1 MKNDIAFLK
10 HIMYE
15 CLFLIDFIEKTD
27 FEDFISSEIYKRA
40 AVRSIEIIGE
50 ASKKIS
56 DQTRNKFNEIEW
68 NNLAKMR
75 DVLVH

>member
-40 AVRSIEIIGE
+40 AVRSIEITGE
-50 ASKKIS
+50 ASKKYLIKQEIS
-56 DQTRNKFNEIEW
+56 LMKLNGIT
-68 NNLAKMR
+68 
-75 DVLVH
+75 

>member
-10 HIMYE
+10 HIMDN

-40 AVRSIEIIGE
+40 AVRSIEITGE
-50 ASKKIS
+50 ASKKYLIKQEIS
-56 DQTRNKFNEIEW
+56 LMKLNGIT
-68 NNLAKMR
+68 
-75 DVLVH
+75 